1 MHYRQG
7 FHHTKPHS
15 LVCAHLGISAFPELE
30 LYSFELAASEH
41 ATFVTTTRVRAVE
54 RIHLKLRAAI
64 MNGDYGPGT
73 VLSQV
78 ELARNF
84 GVSRTPLREAIR
96 RLEAEGLIE
105 SLQNQRTRVAT
116 IDAESLDVLFTERIL
131 VEATGIK
138 VTVPHLTETDLNN
151 VLAATAALRVA
162 LESGDAGAE
171 VHARRSLHRC
181 YVARAG
187 ERLRSAISD
196 QFDLC
201 ERYRRMYV
209 DLPTFMIDDYTAI
222 GSACIRRN
230 GDDACRRIGRLEVQV
245 AEAVLGRLN
254 ADYQPTAIHT
264 ALQML
269 EGPRWQ

>member
-1 MHYRQG
+1 M
-7 FHHTKPHS
+7 
-15 LVCAHLGISAFPELE
+15 E
-30 LYSFELAASEH
+30 LYSFERRAFM
-41 ATFVTTTRVRAVE
+41 TRTRVRGVE
-54 RIHLKLRAAI
+54 RIHLELRAAI
-64 MNGDYGPGT
+64 MSGDYEPGT

-105 SLQNQRTRVAT
+105 SLQNQRTRVAS

-131 VEATGIK
+131 VEAMGIK
-138 VTVPHLTETDLNN
+138 VTVPHMTEVDLNS

-162 LESGDAGAE
+162 LESRDAGAE
-171 VHARRSLHRC
+171 AQARRSLHQC

-187 ERLRSAISD
+187 ERLRSAIGD

-201 ERYRRMYV
+201 ERYRRRYL

-222 GSACIRRN
+222 ASACIRRN
-230 GDDACRRIGRLEVQV
+230 GDDACRRIARLEVQV
-245 AEAVLGRLN
+245 AEAVLRRLN
-254 ADYQPTAIHT
+254 ADYKPTAIRT

-269 EGPRWQ
+269 EGAGWQ